1 MPMNLKSYLPINTPA
16 KVDELIAELESLP
29 WDIRMEKLELEVVM
43 EIRKMKIQLYCKEAF
58 LRLRLRKQDLKST
71 ATATSHNAQAKTV
84 KELTIG
90 KKAMKQQ
97 RALCQKFIGLTIAEV
112 AHQMDKDLADLIRV
126 LRNLQFEVT
135 ADSLFTREIHDLSK
149 DYIVNYIY
157 ARNRAV
163 KLKEI
168 EMQNQASGFVKKS
181 ALFKAS
187 EGVEGNYHKLIYTHP
202 KS

>member
-1 MPMNLKSYLPINTPA
+1 MNLKSYLPINTTA

-29 WDIRMEKLELEVVM
+29 WDIRMEKVELEVVM

-58 LRLRLRKQDLKST
+58 LRLRLRKQDMKSS

-90 KKAMKQQ
+90 KKAMK
-97 RALCQKFIGLTIAEV
+97 RESALCQKFIGLTIAEV
-112 AHQMDKDLADLIRV
+112 AHQIDKDLADLIRV
-126 LRNLQFEVT
+126 LRNLQIEVT
-135 ADSLFTREIHDLSK
+135 ADSLFSREIHSLSK
-149 DYIVNYIY
+149 DYIVNYIF
-157 ARNRAV
+157 ARNRAI

-168 EMQNQASGFVKKS
+168 ETQNQASGFVKKS

-187 EGVEGNYHKLIYTHP
+187 EGTAGNYHKLIYTHP